1 MKAVKISK
9 KELLEALRKNRKAH
23 RDIFL
28 EAQDGYRIEAIK
40 LLDKALEN
48 ARKGRGIKMYFQLTA
63 PVDQTSDYDRAIKM
77 IEMSI
82 DENIEISETDFA
94 CYILDDWS
102 WKQNF
107 LASNTMYLGKK

>member
-9 KELLEALRKNRKAH
+9 TVLLETLKKNRKAH

-28 EAQDGYRIEAIK
+28 EAQEGYRMEAIK
-40 LLDKALEN
+40 ILDEALKDAREN
-48 ARKGRGIKMYFQLTA
+48 RKIITYINLTV

-77 IEMSI
+77 VEMSI
-82 DENIEISETDFA
+82 DENIEISESDFA

-102 WKQNF
+102 WKSNF
-107 LASNTMYLGKK
+107 LASNTMYLKK